1 MKKSGE
7 KNFLMDG
14 FPRNKENID
23 GWEKLIGDRVNIQCV
38 LVFDCDEKVK
48 KKYIYILFFL
58 IIKWFLKDLCCSMS

>member
-1 MKKSGE
+1 
-7 KNFLMDG
+7 MDG

-38 LVFDCDEKVK
+38 LVFDCDEKVRK
-48 KKYIYILFFL
+48 SIYSFFF

>member
-48 KKYIYILFFL
+48 KNIYIFF
-58 IIKWFLKDLCCSMS
+58 FF